1 MLHLADYGGPLL
13 GRHEAWANLVLGA
26 TDNLLLLLRLIEAR
40 NRNVIKLRKFLLDK
54 IHNVAVHLILQTSR
68 RLQSVC
74 GRLDILVDEH
84 VDAIAAFLDVFE
96 LAFIDADFLAQA
108 GLVADE
114 KLRPFVETFY
124 VNHEI
129 FCNVENVLEFV

>member
-1 MLHLADYGGPLL
+1 M
-13 GRHEAWANLVLGA
+13 
-26 TDNLLLLLRLIEAR
+26 
-40 NRNVIKLRKFLLDK
+40 LDK
-54 IHNVAVHLILQTSR
+54 IHNVSVHLILQTSR

-74 GRLDILVDEH
+74 CRLDILVDEH
-84 VDAIAAFLDVFE
+84 VDTIAAFLDVLE
-96 LAFIDADFLAQA
+96 LALIDADFLAQA

-114 KLRPFVETFY
+114 KLRTFVETFY

>member
-1 MLHLADYGGPLL
+1 M
-13 GRHEAWANLVLGA
+13 
-26 TDNLLLLLRLIEAR
+26 
-40 NRNVIKLRKFLLDK
+40 LDK

-68 RLQSVC
+68 GLQSVC

-84 VDAIAAFLDVFE
+84 VDTIAAFLDVFE

-114 KLRPFVETFY
+114 KLRPLVEAFY